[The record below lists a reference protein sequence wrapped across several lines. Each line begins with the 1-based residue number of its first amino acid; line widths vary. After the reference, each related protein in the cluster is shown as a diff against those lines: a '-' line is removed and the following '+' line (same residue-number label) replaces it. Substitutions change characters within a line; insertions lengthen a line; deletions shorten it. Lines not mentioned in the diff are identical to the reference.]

1 MNSLIHIVM
10 WRFTGASPELRAAQ
24 AQQVTEALL
33 AMRGQVPGL
42 LELKAGPQVAGN
54 ADWDLAL
61 YTAFSDASALAA
73 YKAHPLHEQ
82 VVALVKPIRAA
93 RAEVDFWAPS
103 PPA

>member
-10 WRFTGASPELRAAQ
+10 WRFTGASPALRAAQ
-24 AQQVTEALL
+24 AQQVTDALL

-42 LELKAGPQVAGN
+42 LELKAGPQVAGDG
-54 ADWDLAL
+54 DWDLAL

-73 YKAHPLHEQ
+73 YKTHPLHEQ

-93 RAEVDFWAPS
+93 RAEVDFWAPG
-103 PPA
+103 PPT